1 MMEWLDYET
10 LVLLFGMMIVVAI
23 LVETGV
29 FDWIAL
35 KVSNFLALKASY
47 FQIEF
52 LIWVSSVGSIYHGPC
67 ARRIPSI

>member
-1 MMEWLDYET
+1 MEWLDYET

-35 KVSNFLALKASY
+35 KVSNFFNSTSMALKAICFTRVMVTKVLNLPMAPFS
-47 FQIEF
+47 
-52 LIWVSSVGSIYHGPC
+52 
-67 ARRIPSI
+67 

>member
-1 MMEWLDYET
+1 MEWLDYET

-35 KVSNFLALKASY
+35 KVSPSNFSNLLISVWLVVLVIMKHKALKATLSKCI
-47 FQIEF
+47 FN
-52 LIWVSSVGSIYHGPC
+52 
-67 ARRIPSI
+67 